1 MKKSTVKLP
10 SLLWYGNTGLELQF
24 PEEWSIHVCAMP
36 GANRPALSP
45 EEIKGA
51 LSKPLGS
58 KRISSL
64 AAEREEAVII
74 FDDMTRPTRAYEI
87 VPFIL
92 DELRKGGI
100 RDDHIRFVD
109 ALGCHGADDR
119 IDFSKKLG
127 EEVVEQFP
135 VYNHNPFYGV
145 TEVGDTSRGT
155 PVQVNSEV
163 MECDLKIGVGC
174 VVPHPMSGYGGGA
187 KIILPGVTSFE
198 TTYHNHGVVMKSSP
212 ESDKNHPSIGW
223 GKVEGNVMRLDVEE
237 SAKLAQLDIKVDALV
252 NGRGENIALF
262 AGDFMKEHREAV
274 KMGRGVY
281 ETKPLAEPDIVIANT
296 YAKANEAGLGLSMA
310 TASLKAG
317 GTIVLVV
324 NTPESLITHYM
335 YGKFGKKRGGGLYS
349 AGRRPRPANLGK
361 LIIFS
366 PHKVVDPLLS
376 LGPTDSYTWIKT
388 WPEVIEEL
396 KVAHNG
402 GARVAVYP
410 NAEIQCLP
418 QA

>member
-1 MKKSTVKLP
+1 
-10 SLLWYGNTGLELQF
+10 
-24 PEEWSIHVCAMP
+24 
-36 GANRPALSP
+36 
-45 EEIKGA
+45 
-51 LSKPLGS
+51 
-58 KRISSL
+58 
-64 AAEREEAVII
+64 
-74 FDDMTRPTRAYEI
+74 
-87 VPFIL
+87 
-92 DELRKGGI
+92 
-100 RDDHIRFVD
+100 
-109 ALGCHGADDR
+109 
-119 IDFSKKLG
+119 
-127 EEVVEQFP
+127 
-135 VYNHNPFYGV
+135 
-145 TEVGDTSRGT
+145 
-155 PVQVNSEV
+155 
-163 MECDLKIGVGC
+163 
-174 VVPHPMSGYGGGA
+174 
-187 KIILPGVTSFE
+187 
-198 TTYHNHGVVMKSSP
+198 
-212 ESDKNHPSIGW
+212 
-223 GKVEGNVMRLDVEE
+223 
-237 SAKLAQLDIKVDALV
+237 
-252 NGRGENIALF
+252 
-262 AGDFMKEHREAV
+262 MKEHREAV